1 MTYLD
6 FFKFRADPFAAV
18 YDRSR
23 YFPTAASTQVLKSL
37 TEVISQRRGVML
49 LTGRIG
55 VGKTFAQNQ
64 LCSAL
69 PPEWLALHILN
80 SPQSGDD
87 LLQQVASHVGLPHG
101 SGDLPDLRGQIGK
114 QFARMNERDRRVA
127 LFFDDAESL
136 SPDVI
141 RHIRWL
147 AEMEVFERKLVQIVL
162 VARPGFRNKFTQLIW
177 APIRHRVALS
187 CELNPMNPNEVAG
200 YIDHRLRCA
209 ADLGCVVEFSAEA
222 KADIAHASAGLPR
235 MVNAITRDCLL
246 RGSEVKIQYMDRD
259 IVAHVL
265 AEMKAAFTPQGLGP
279 APETGRAMTG
289 IPIAPFLTGR
299 LDEPAEKPKPPATSE
314 SPEQATLTKATQEFL
329 DEQVSSSERLEES
342 FAKPGGQAWPMD
354 EASAAQEVDILG
366 TISEM
371 ADEEPGTHAPAHLG
385 VAPKAAVP
393 PETHAA
399 PKADAGHKSSPIEET
414 LERQRKSRANKPRE
428 IHLASEEYRSLRTS
442 LLAACHGRFC
452 FMVTSAHPKEGKTV
466 TCMNLGIMMTE
477 RQGTRTVLIDANLR
491 NHALTD
497 QMDAQEGPGL
507 AEFLRDQA
515 KLDEIIQPTDYENLF
530 LIPAGNLADV
540 EVGELLNRPELA
552 NLLATLRRDYDHVIV
567 DAPSVHR
574 TTDAT
579 VIGAAAGSALMVV
592 RMYGTSRDAVH
603 MAIRQ
608 LKATKVNVS
617 GVVLTH
623 RKFFIPNALYR
634 HL

>member
-6 FFKFRADPFAAV
+6 FFKFRVDPFAAV
-18 YDRSR
+18 YERSR

-37 TEVISQRRGVML
+37 TDVISQRRGVML

-101 SGDLPDLRGQIGK
+101 PGDLTDLRARIGK
-114 QFARMNERDRRVA
+114 QFARMNERDRRVV

-200 YIDHRLRCA
+200 YIDHRIRCA

-222 KADIAHASAGLPR
+222 KADIAQASAGLPR

-265 AEMKAAFTPQGLGP
+265 AEMKADFTPQGFGP
-279 APETGRAMTG
+279 APARAMPG
-289 IPIAPFLTGR
+289 KP
-299 LDEPAEKPKPPATSE
+299 DEPAEKPEVPATSE

-329 DEQVSSSERLEES
+329 DEQVSSAERLEES
-342 FAKPGGQAWPMD
+342 FAASGEQAWPMD
-354 EASAAQEVDILG
+354 EASAAQEEVDILG

-371 ADEEPGTHAPAHLG
+371 ADEEPQTRADADLG
-385 VAPKAAVP
+385 MAPKTGTP
-393 PETHAA
+393 PETGAA
-399 PKADAGHKSSPIEET
+399 PKTDPAQKSPSVEET

-442 LLAACHGRFC
+442 LLSACHGRFC

-477 RQGTRTVLIDANLR
+477 RQGKRTVLIDANLR

-497 QMDAQEGPGL
+497 QMNAQEGPGL

-515 KLDEIIQPTDYENLF
+515 KLDEILQPTDYENLF

-540 EVGELLNRPELA
+540 EVGELLNRPELP
-552 NLLATLRRDYDHVIV
+552 NLLATLKQDYDHVIV

-579 VIGAAAGSALMVV
+579 VIGAAAGNALMVV